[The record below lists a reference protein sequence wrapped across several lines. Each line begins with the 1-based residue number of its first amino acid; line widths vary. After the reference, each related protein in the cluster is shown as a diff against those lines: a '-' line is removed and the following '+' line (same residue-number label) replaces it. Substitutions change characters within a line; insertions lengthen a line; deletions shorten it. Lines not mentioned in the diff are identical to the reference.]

1 MVMRGHAPVR
11 LRSFLLVILLILPGC
26 LQESSDEVSE
36 GDDSEVSIEVWY
48 TFAAETIEED
58 LEMLAKAM
66 EMGIDPF
73 PPPKPKRPWARYAIA
88 SFLSIMMISWVSK
101 FLMRF
106 T

>member
-1 MVMRGHAPVR
+1 MV
-11 LRSFLLVILLILPGC
+11 
-26 LQESSDEVSE
+26 
-36 GDDSEVSIEVWY
+36 
-48 TFAAETIEED
+48 TIEED
-58 LEMLAKAM
+58 LEMLAKSL

-88 SFLSIMMISWVSK
+88 SFISILMISWVSK

>member
-1 MVMRGHAPVR
+1 MSGGFDFSKMREGFDDMMAGAEKSFNDMFNQKSSKMSYDEMVEYCRDDESV
-11 LRSFLLVILLILPGC
+11 GC
-26 LQESSDEVSE
+26 
-36 GDDSEVSIEVWY
+36 
-48 TFAAETIEED
+48 D
-58 LEMLAKAM
+58 LEMLDKAI

-73 PPPKPKRPWARYAIA
+73 PPPKPKRPRARYAIA

>member
-1 MVMRGHAPVR
+1 MSRKVEQAFAQCLAYPNHSEPRSCLAPRHKWFQYITWFGPLMV
-11 LRSFLLVILLILPGC
+11 
-26 LQESSDEVSE
+26 
-36 GDDSEVSIEVWY
+36 
-48 TFAAETIEED
+48 TIEED
-58 LEMLAKAM
+58 LEMLAKSL

-88 SFLSIMMISWVSK
+88 SFLSILMISWVSK

>member
-1 MVMRGHAPVR
+1 MGEVVCSVHPANLYFEPPRSYPVPVPKWFQVITWFGPNMV
-11 LRSFLLVILLILPGC
+11 
-26 LQESSDEVSE
+26 
-36 GDDSEVSIEVWY
+36 
-48 TFAAETIEED
+48 TIEED
-58 LEMLAKAM
+58 LAMLATSL

-73 PPPKPKRPWARYAIA
+73 PPPKKKKPWARYAIA

>member
-1 MVMRGHAPVR
+1 MGEVVSVGFPAFSHHQVPRSCQAPTHKWFQDITWFGPNMV
-11 LRSFLLVILLILPGC
+11 
-26 LQESSDEVSE
+26 
-36 GDDSEVSIEVWY
+36 
-48 TFAAETIEED
+48 TIEED
-58 LEMLAKAM
+58 LEMLAKSL

>member
-1 MVMRGHAPVR
+1 MARPVLKWFQDIPLYRRVMV
-11 LRSFLLVILLILPGC
+11 S
-26 LQESSDEVSE
+26 
-36 GDDSEVSIEVWY
+36 
-48 TFAAETIEED
+48 IEED
-58 LEMLAKAM
+58 LAMLATSL

-73 PPPKPKRPWARYAIA
+73 PPPKKKKPWARYAIA

>member
-1 MVMRGHAPVR
+1 MAPTHKWFQDITWFGYSMV
-11 LRSFLLVILLILPGC
+11 
-26 LQESSDEVSE
+26 
-36 GDDSEVSIEVWY
+36 
-48 TFAAETIEED
+48 TIEED

>member
-1 MVMRGHAPVR
+1 MENNQNLNQDEDR
-11 LRSFLLVILLILPGC
+11 LFVARKKN
-26 LQESSDEVSE
+26 
-36 GDDSEVSIEVWY
+36 
-48 TFAAETIEED
+48 
-58 LEMLAKAM
+58 LEKII

-101 FLMRF
+101 FLMRY

>member
-1 MVMRGHAPVR
+1 MV
-11 LRSFLLVILLILPGC
+11 S
-26 LQESSDEVSE
+26 
-36 GDDSEVSIEVWY
+36 
-48 TFAAETIEED
+48 IEED
-58 LEMLAKAM
+58 LAMLATSL

-73 PPPKPKRPWARYAIA
+73 PPPKKKKPWAKYAIA